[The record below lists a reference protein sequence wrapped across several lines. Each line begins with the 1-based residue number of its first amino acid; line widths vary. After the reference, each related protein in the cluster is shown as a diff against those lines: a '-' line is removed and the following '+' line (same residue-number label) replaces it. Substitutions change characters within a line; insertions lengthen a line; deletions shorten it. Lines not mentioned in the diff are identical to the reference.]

1 MSMKKYKLY
10 LWLFFV
16 LNYVYAES
24 QINSLDQLFLT
35 RTKNLIPAFNKTGIS
50 ISEKDR
56 LALQK
61 GVSEKNANAVVS
73 VLDRY
78 TLLKIDIN
86 NDEKISVKQSII
98 KPVLQQNGWT
108 AFLIKVN
115 NNVGITKRLEI
126 ASEEA
131 KSVYD
136 GGEKIY
142 GMGGDAKGS
151 VVSNQ
156 DIKNRWLDFNFFTE
170 HPVTDTLSGS
180 KVEYFIIQL
189 YSRDSGR
196 RRATFDFSLGDSA
209 KENKSNILFNCLAA
223 HTIKLSILDF
233 DHTPTAA
240 SLLIKD
246 AYGHILPSYTKRLA
260 PDLFFES
267 QIYRYNGDTIY
278 LPSGNYSVEYN
289 RGAEYVKGSKNF
301 EVTNK
306 ANQSLGINLIRWIN
320 PNKMGYYSGDSHI
333 HASGCSYYTS
343 PTQGVKPDDLIYHVV
358 GEGVNVACILI
369 WGRGYEYQKQF
380 FEGKDNKLS
389 TKNNLLHYDMEIS
402 VFPSGHAGHLVL
414 LGLKD
419 QNYPNTKEIDNWPTY
434 TIPILKWAKAQGAIT
449 GYAHSGLGLE
459 VQTDSLPNYALPK
472 FDGIGANEY
481 IVSVTQ
487 NIVDFISALDTP
499 PIWELNIWYHTL
511 NCDFRTRMVGETD
524 YPCLSDDKIA
534 HGRTYVK
541 LDKELNYS
549 DWIEGLKSGRS
560 YVSEGKSHLM
570 DFTINDV
577 EIGTQ
582 NSEVNLTHGS
592 TVKVSAKVSAL
603 LNEKED
609 STIKPLDYHKE
620 IWSQKPFWD
629 LEKARIKNSR
639 TVPVELIVNGEVVER
654 KIIMADGKIRDISF
668 ETMITKSSWVA
679 IRILPSS
686 HTNPIFV
693 LVNHEPTRAS
703 KKSAEWCLNAVD
715 ICWAQKQLQIAKES
729 REEAKKL
736 YDLARRLTYKRIIAE
751 CIN

>member
-1 MSMKKYKLY
+1 MNMKKYTFY
-10 LWLFFV
+10 LLLFLV
-16 LNYVYAES
+16 LNDLPAVS
-24 QINSLDQLFLT
+24 QINSSDQLFIT
-35 RTKNLIPAFNKTGIS
+35 NTKKLITSLKQNGLS
-50 ISEKDR
+50 ISEKDQ
-56 LALQK
+56 LALENGIAK
-61 GVSEKNANAVVS
+61 KNDNAIVS

-78 TLLKIDIN
+78 TLLKIDITA
-86 NDEKISVKQSII
+86 DKKMAVEQSMI
-98 KPVLQQNGWT
+98 KPVLKQNGWT
-108 AFLIKVN
+108 SYLIKLKN
-115 NNVGITKRLEI
+115 NSSIHQKLEV

-131 KSVYD
+131 KAVYD

-142 GMGGDAKGS
+142 GMGGDSKGT
-151 VVSNQ
+151 VVTGE
-156 DIKNRWLDFNFFTE
+156 DIKNRWLDFTLFSE
-170 HPVTDTLSGS
+170 YPLTDTLSGS

-189 YSRDSGR
+189 YSRDSGTR
-196 RRATFDFSLGDSA
+196 NAAFYFHFGDSVN
-209 KENKSNILFNCLAA
+209 ENKTNVLFTCLAA
-223 HTIKLSILDF
+223 HPIKLSILDF
-233 DHTPTAA
+233 DHTATAA

-267 QIYRYNGDTIY
+267 QIYRYNGDSVY
-278 LPSGNYSVEYN
+278 LPSGNYTVEYN
-289 RGAEYVKGSKNF
+289 RGAEYIKGSKKF
-301 EVTNK
+301 EVRNLP
-306 ANQSLGINLIRWIN
+306 NQSLGISLIRWIN

-434 TIPILKWAKAQGAIT
+434 TIPILKWAKAQGAVT

-459 VQTDSLPNYALPK
+459 VQNDSLPNYALPK

-487 NIVDFISALDTP
+487 DLVDFISALDTP

-511 NCDFRTRMVGETD
+511 NCGFRTRMVGETD

-570 DFTINDV
+570 DFKVNDV

-582 NSEVNLTHGS
+582 NSEVNLTHSS
-592 TVKVSAKVSAL
+592 TVRISAKVSAL

-629 LEKARIKNSR
+629 LEKGRIKNSR
-639 TVPVELIVNGEVVER
+639 TVPVELIVNGEVVEK
-654 KIIMADGKIRDISF
+654 KIVSADGKMRDISF

-693 LVNHEPTRAS
+693 LVNKEPIRAS
-703 KKSAEWCLNAVD
+703 KKSAEWCLKAVD
-715 ICWAQKQLQIAKES
+715 ICWAQKQSQIAKES
-729 REEAKKL
+729 KEEAKKL
-736 YDLARRLTYKRIIAE
+736 YDLARLTYKRIIAE

>member
-1 MSMKKYKLY
+1 MNMKKYKFY
-10 LWLFFV
+10 LLLLLV
-16 LNYVYAES
+16 LNDLHAVS
-24 QINSLDQLFLT
+24 QINSSDQLFIT
-35 RTKNLIPAFNKTGIS
+35 NTKNLIPALKQNGLS
-50 ISEKDR
+50 ISEKDQ
-56 LALQK
+56 LALENGIAK
-61 GVSEKNANAVVS
+61 KNTNAIVS

-78 TLLKIDIN
+78 TLLKIDITA
-86 NDEKISVKQSII
+86 DKKMAVERSMI

-108 AFLIKVN
+108 SYLIKLKN
-115 NNVGITKRLEI
+115 NSSIHQKLQI

-131 KSVYD
+131 KAVYD

-142 GMGGDAKGS
+142 GMGGDSKGS
-151 VVSNQ
+151 VVTGE
-156 DIKNRWLDFNFFTE
+156 DIKNRWLDFTLFKEYPT
-170 HPVTDTLSGS
+170 TDTLSGS

-189 YSRDSGR
+189 YSRDSGTR
-196 RRATFDFSLGDSA
+196 NAVFHFNFGDSV
-209 KENKSNILFNCLAA
+209 KENKMNILFTCLAA
-223 HTIKLSILDF
+223 HPIKLSILDF

-240 SLLIKD
+240 SLIIKD

-267 QIYRYNGDTIY
+267 QIYRYNGDSIY

-289 RGAEYVKGSKNF
+289 RGVEYVKANKKF

-306 ANQSLGINLIRWIN
+306 PNQSLGINLIRWIN

-419 QNYPNTKEIDNWPTY
+419 QNYPKTKEIDNWPTY

-459 VQTDSLPNYALPK
+459 VQNDSLPNYALPK

-487 NIVDFISALDTP
+487 DLVDFISALDTP

-511 NCDFRTRMVGETD
+511 NCGFRTRMVGETD

-549 DWIEGLKSGRS
+549 EWIEGLKSGRS

-570 DFTINDV
+570 DFKVNDV
-577 EIGTQ
+577 EIGTN
-582 NSEVNLTHGS
+582 NSEVNLTHNS
-592 TVKVSAKVSAL
+592 KVKVTAKVSAL
-603 LNEKED
+603 LNEKAD
-609 STIKPLDYHKE
+609 TTIKPLDYQKE

-629 LEKARIKNSR
+629 LEKGRIKNSR
-639 TVPVELIVNGEVVER
+639 TVPIELIVNGEVVER
-654 KIIMADGKIRDISF
+654 KIILADGKIRDISF

-693 LVNHEPTRAS
+693 IVNHEPIRAS
-703 KKSAEWCLNAVD
+703 KKSAEWCLKAVD
-715 ICWAQKQLQIAKES
+715 ICWAQKQSQIAKES
-729 REEAKKL
+729 KEEAQKV
-736 YDLARRLTYKRIIAE
+736 YENARESYKRIISE
-751 CIN
+751 SRN